1 MNENDRSILVNLR
14 REEMVTVYHMSAE
27 FKLFK
32 LLVSK
37 RVPGSGTT
45 LTQDIESLLD
55 MNQ

>member
-32 LLVSK
+32 LLVSIAAISRSQK
-37 RVPGSGTT
+37 T
-45 LTQDIESLLD
+45 I
-55 MNQ
+55 